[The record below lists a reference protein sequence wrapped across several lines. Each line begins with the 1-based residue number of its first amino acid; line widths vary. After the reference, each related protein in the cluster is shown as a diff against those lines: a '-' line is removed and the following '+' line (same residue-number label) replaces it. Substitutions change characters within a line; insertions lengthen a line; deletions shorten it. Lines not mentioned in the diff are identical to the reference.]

1 MHYVF
6 GRLLCTLSLG
16 HVRPETLTRGAYDLS
31 EGFVMHGWT
40 CEMNVTSQYCDL
52 YVA

>member
-6 GRLLCTLSLG
+6 GRQALLCTLSLG

-31 EGFVMHGWT
+31 ETGDGFVMHERT
-40 CEMNVTSQYCDL
+40 CEMNVTS
-52 YVA
+52 